1 MGPIFRRWT
10 SPATRTSWNAPS
22 PRYLFERKKESDPE
36 SKYPTIQRSNFF
48 GKKWLVKRMGWF
60 KKLSKIIKESSG
72 ISLSNKLMK
81 WHDSFVKIA
90 RNLKTMMRL
99 LKWFFSKLQEID
111 SKVIQLSSL
120 WFSRKMAGKMICLL
134 HDVGFGGGYHLEL
147 YPPT

>member
-22 PRYLFERKKESDPE
+22 PRYLFERKKETDPE

-60 KKLSKIIKESSG
+60 KKLSKIIQESSG

-90 RNLKTMMRL
+90 RNLSSYPHYDSLEKWLGRWFVCCMMLVLEEGIIWNYTPQPRMAVANEGLGWNPL
-99 LKWFFSKLQEID
+99 LNK
-111 SKVIQLSSL
+111 
-120 WFSRKMAGKMICLL
+120 
-134 HDVGFGGGYHLEL
+134 
-147 YPPT
+147 